1 MIFYI
6 SLERTLILT
15 CEMFFYGGKQ
25 KDSLLV
31 RRSIGYSIYSWSWSI
46 ENGTSYWLPVQ
57 ELIFWGNLVKF
68 VLYYNLKG
76 NFLIKEHKYL
86 DQ

>member
-31 RRSIGYSIYSWSWSI
+31 KRSIDSSTYSWSWSI
-46 ENGTSYWLPVQ
+46 ENETSYWLPVR
-57 ELIFWGNLVKF
+57 ELIFWGNLVKL
-68 VLYYNLKG
+68 VLYYTLKEI
-76 NFLIKEHKYL
+76 F
-86 DQ
+86 

>member
-46 ENGTSYWLPVQ
+46 
-57 ELIFWGNLVKF
+57 
-68 VLYYNLKG
+68 
-76 NFLIKEHKYL
+76 
-86 DQ
+86 